1 MPNSLDYRQKLDLL
15 IIILGLVLSL
25 LAYLLGSEDS
35 VLNLSYYMITI
46 RAGILLLIILML
58 GGAVFARM
66 RRRGLI

>member
-35 VLNLSYYMITI
+35 VLNLS
-46 RAGILLLIILML
+46 
-58 GGAVFARM
+58 
-66 RRRGLI
+66 